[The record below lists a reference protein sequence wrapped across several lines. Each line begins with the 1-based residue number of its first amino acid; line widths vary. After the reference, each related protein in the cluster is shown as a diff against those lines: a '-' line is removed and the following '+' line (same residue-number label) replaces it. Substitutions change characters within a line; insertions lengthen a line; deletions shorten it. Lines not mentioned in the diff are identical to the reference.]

1 MSVLCFVIHGI
12 GTRDHGFSVPLQKG
26 VHRKLVKLIRK
37 KAKDD
42 AQKWANIN
50 ATEVVDFETLYWAN
64 IGSDE
69 QNNLYRK
76 IYPELF
82 GTESKLKKVL
92 QLVTQLAPVRSL
104 SIRLIGDVFGYLG
117 RFQEPIKRQV
127 FAQLAAKLGPRLEAG
142 KPFSIIL
149 VGHSLGS
156 VILHDLI
163 SGFLRYRYAGFD
175 SLVGRISVFT
185 MGSPLSLFS
194 LVAESAN
201 PEQFAKWVNFLHP
214 RDPIA
219 FPMASIFPAV
229 EDVKLWRLSW
239 DALALHSVYWHDGT
253 VHHRI
258 AQEIVDHYDK
268 RLAKA
273 SSPGASGNVPPEI
286 FQPFHGAAAQAGFS
300 EYFADFQ
307 KVPFGDIIP
316 AAKQIDICNV
326 YGRHWLQENA
336 EYFIRALGDPE
347 TTIRVCMLSPE
358 SASLPGF
365 CYQFSGMSQD
375 ELKKRIEEVHAE
387 YLKIFNEAQRRHGK
401 TGRLQIYRSLN
412 IVNHG
417 FYRFDDVIYF
427 TPRQI
432 ASNKLAATPIPT
444 LVYRNTSQPDDLFSW
459 LMRDFNF
466 LTKTDRD
473 AVLHFNSAS
482 QPQTD
487 TGSAV

>member
-1 MSVLCFVIHGI
+1 MSVICFIIHGI
-12 GTRDHGFSVPLQKG
+12 GTQDQAFSDPLQKG
-26 VHRKLVKLIRK
+26 VHRELVKLIRK
-37 KAKDD
+37 KAKEDE
-42 AQKWANIN
+42 QKWANVKP
-50 ATEVVDFETLYWAN
+50 AELVDFETLFWAN
-64 IGSDE
+64 IESNE

-82 GTESKLKKVL
+82 GTENKLKKVW
-92 QLVTQLAPVRSL
+92 QFVTQLAEVRSL
-104 SIRLIGDVFGYLG
+104 SIRLIGDIFGYLG
-117 RFQEPIKRQV
+117 RFQEPIKREV
-127 FAQLAAKLGPRLEAG
+127 FYRLAAKLGPQLEAS

-163 SGFLRYRYAGFD
+163 SGFLRYRYAGFN

-201 PEQFAKWVNFLHP
+201 PQQFAKWVNFLHP
-214 RDPIA
+214 RDPVA
-219 FPMASIFPAV
+219 FPMAGIFSKV
-229 EDVKLWRLSW
+229 EDLKLWNMSLNP
-239 DALALHSVYWHDGT
+239 LALHSVYWHHGK
-253 VHHRI
+253 VHQRI
-258 AQEIVDHYDK
+258 AQEIIEHWDK
-268 RLAKA
+268 GFVVA
-273 SSPGASGNVPPEI
+273 SSAGAPGNIPPEI
-286 FQPFHGAAAQAGFS
+286 FQPFHSAAAQAGFS
-300 EYFADFQ
+300 GHFADFQ

-316 AAKQIDICNV
+316 TAKQIDVCNV

-336 EYFIRALGDPE
+336 EYFTRALGNPD
-347 TTIRVCMLSPE
+347 TTVRVCMLSPE

-375 ELKKRIEEVHAE
+375 ELKKRIEEVHIE
-387 YLKIFNEAQRRHGK
+387 YLKIFNEARRRHGK

-432 ASNKLAATPIPT
+432 ASDKLAATPVPT
-444 LVYRNTSQPDDLFSW
+444 LVYRKTSGADDFFSW

-466 LTKTDRD
+466 LITSNRD
-473 AVLHFNSAS
+473 AVLHFDSAN
-482 QPQTD
+482 QPSFAR
-487 TGSAV
+487 GSPV